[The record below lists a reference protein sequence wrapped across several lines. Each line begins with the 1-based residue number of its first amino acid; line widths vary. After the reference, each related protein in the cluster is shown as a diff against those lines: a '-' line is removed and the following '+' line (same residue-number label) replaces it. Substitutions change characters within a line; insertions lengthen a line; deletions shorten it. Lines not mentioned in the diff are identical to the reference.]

1 MIMLC
6 STLSEQRH
14 HGPASQPDIQRVIK
28 MMKLPG
34 CLVRVVRSVVRS
46 EMWEVVRVLFI
57 AAPPH
62 HTVGLLSV
70 SELVRPRSSQSRPGQ
85 ARLDSLLACGAG
97 PANIPPLLSSSL
109 QRLGARSECNPLS
122 L

>member
-34 CLVRVVRSVVRS
+34 CLVRVVRCVVRS

-85 ARLDSLLACGAG
+85 ARPGLFVGLRGGAG
-97 PANIPPLLSSSL
+97 QHSSSPLLFSTETL
-109 QRLGARSECNPLS
+109 CQVRV
-122 L
+122 